1 MVSVI
6 PDRFATRP
14 VTAPPVPAAGL
25 RPSPHMLLRHEAGLW
40 MAEQPGLG
48 VVVRFHDPTAVR
60 LLTDWPALHPA
71 DLDEG
76 ERAVVAALLDNGL
89 LTPIT
94 SSVQPRSVSPEDL
107 WEFHDYYFHHRAR
120 PGHYHAKY
128 GGTYR
133 FLDEVDPP
141 PVVKAAMSE
150 DRVPLAEGE
159 PLAMP
164 FGKVRAQRRSVRHDD
179 GPLTVVELGEFLGH
193 VARLR
198 GFANST
204 HDQVS
209 RRNYPGG
216 GARYEL
222 EIYPLVHDVEG
233 LPAGSYHYDPQAH
246 ELERIGNATAAVQ
259 ASLAFAGRVATR
271 RTPPRVLFV
280 ITARIGRVS
289 WKYESI
295 AYSLVL
301 KHVGVLYS
309 VMYDTATAMGLSPC
323 ALGAGNLDYYALA
336 TTTDPI
342 LEPAVGEFIL
352 GGAPM
357 AMPDLRAR

>member
-1 MVSVI
+1 
-6 PDRFATRP
+6 
-14 VTAPPVPAAGL
+14 
-25 RPSPHMLLRHEAGLW
+25 
-40 MAEQPGLG
+40 
-48 VVVRFHDPTAVR
+48 
-60 LLTDWPALHPA
+60 
-71 DLDEG
+71 
-76 ERAVVAALLDNGL
+76 
-89 LTPIT
+89 
-94 SSVQPRSVSPEDL
+94 
-107 WEFHDYYFHHRAR
+107 
-120 PGHYHAKY
+120 
-128 GGTYR
+128 
-133 FLDEVDPP
+133 
-141 PVVKAAMSE
+141 
-150 DRVPLAEGE
+150 
-159 PLAMP
+159 
-164 FGKVRAQRRSVRHDD
+164 
-179 GPLTVVELGEFLGH
+179 
-193 VARLR
+193 
-198 GFANST
+198 
-204 HDQVS
+204 VS

-246 ELERIGNATAAVQ
+246 ELERIGDATAAVQ

-352 GGAPM
+352 GGAPL